1 MLHALNNTLKRSG
14 IMLVLAGLFMA
25 SCNTNTPD
33 PQPGTGT
40 TQPGSG
46 TSTTPGSGT
55 TTNPGSGTSTTPGS
69 GTTVTVV
76 ASVTFIAQKSNLNL
90 LEAAIVRAGLV
101 DEFNKSNIT
110 IFAPSDDAFK
120 AVGLGD
126 VSTINNTPVAQIQR
140 VLRYH
145 VVADRIDR
153 SAIPAGVSTVYQT
166 TLADNRIT
174 VFKTSNSDISVN
186 NGKIIEGDN
195 PTVGSVVHII
205 NTVLRPSTG
214 NLVSIAKANTNLTL
228 FAAAV
233 DRANAST
240 QSALNAVTQN
250 GLTVFAPNDA
260 AFKAAGYADVAAI
273 QKADQT
279 TISDLL
285 RYHVLNTAIYSQ
297 NFQNG
302 ADIVTAQGTSIRTN
316 VSNGTVTLLGKG
328 NGTSVANIVTADQ
341 VASNGVL
348 HVIDRVLLAK

>member
-1 MLHALNNTLKRSG
+1 MFHALNNILKRSG
-14 IMLVLAGLFMA
+14 IALALAGLLMTG
-25 SCNTNTPD
+25 CNTTTPD

-46 TSTTPGSGT
+46 TTTTPGSGT
-55 TTNPGSGTSTTPGS
+55 TTTPGS
-69 GTTVTVV
+69 GTTTTPTSPTTTVV
-76 ASVTFIAQKSNLNL
+76 ASVTFIAQKNNLNL
-90 LEAAIVRAGLV
+90 LEAAIVRAGLA
-101 DEFNKSNIT
+101 DEFNRSPIT

-120 AVGLGD
+120 AAGYGD
-126 VSTINNTPVAQIQR
+126 VSAINNIPVAELQR
-140 VLRYH
+140 ILRYH
-145 VVADRIDR
+145 AVSDRIDR
-153 SAIPAGVSTVYQT
+153 SAIPTGVSTVYQT
-166 TLADNRIT
+166 TLSDNRIT

-195 PTVGSVVHII
+195 PTVGGVVHII
-205 NTVLRPSTG
+205 NTVLKPSTG
-214 NLVSIAKANTNLTL
+214 NLVSIAKANSNLSL

-240 QSALNAVTQN
+240 QTALNAVTQN

-285 RYHVLNTAIYSQ
+285 RYHVLNTAIYAQ

-302 ADIVTAQGTSIRTN
+302 ADIVTAQGTSVRTN

-348 HVIDRVLLAK
+348 HIIDRVLLAK

>member
-1 MLHALNNTLKRSG
+1 MLHALNKTLKRSG
-14 IMLVLAGLFMA
+14 IALVLAGLFMA
-25 SCNTNTPD
+25 SCNTKTPD

-55 TTNPGSGTSTTPGS
+55 TTNPGSGTTTTPGS
-69 GTTVTVV
+69 GTATVV
-76 ASVTFIAQKSNLNL
+76 ASVTFIAQKNNLNL
-90 LEAAIVRAGLV
+90 LEAAIIRAGLV
-101 DEFNKSNIT
+101 DEFNKSPIT

-120 AVGLGD
+120 AAGYGD
-126 VSTINNTPVAQIQR
+126 VSTINNAPVAELQR
-140 VLRYH
+140 ILRYH
-145 VVADRIDR
+145 LIADRIDQ
-153 SAIPAGVSTVYQT
+153 SAIPTGVATVYQT

-174 VFKTSNSDISVN
+174 VYKTSNSNISVN

-195 PTVGSVVHII
+195 PTVGGPVHII
-205 NTVLRPSTG
+205 NTVLRPSTA
-214 NLVSIAKANTNLTL
+214 NLVGLAKANTNLSL

-240 QSALNAVTQN
+240 QAALNAVTQN

-273 QKADQT
+273 QKADQA
-279 TISDLL
+279 TISDILL
-285 RYHVLNTAIYSQ
+285 YHVLRTTIYSQ

-302 ADIVTAQGTSIRTN
+302 ADIVTAQGASVRTN

-328 NGTSVANIVTADQ
+328 NGTSVANVVTADQ